1 MGRDAWRPALF
12 FLTAGN
18 RPCLLDVF
26 DRREVYYV
34 Y

>member
-12 FLTAGN
+12 FLAVGN
-18 RPCLLDVF
+18 RPRLLDVF
-26 DRREVYYV
+26 NRREVYYV